1 MAERAPKNLTRFWTP
16 AEARGL
22 NLMQADFTTHEFPLH
37 THDAFVLAMTEAG
50 GSQIKSRGDIQHADP
65 AGLFVFNPGE
75 PQAGWMGR
83 STHWRY
89 RSFYMAKPAMDA
101 LARDL
106 GLGEL
111 PYFTAN
117 RFADAD
123 LMAEFLDV
131 HRLFD
136 EPADPIAGHQGLV
149 EAFGRLFARHGHG
162 VRPERSGLR
171 DRRLLQRVADL
182 MRARYAEALT
192 LGDLAEPLGLT
203 SFQLIGLFKR
213 TTGLTPHAYLTQ
225 IRLGEACR
233 LLKRGAPLVD
243 VAADCGFYDQSAL
256 NKHFKRCYALTPA
269 QFARAFA
276 HRRAAQF

>member
-1 MAERAPKNLTRFWTP
+1 MAERAPKNLTRFWSP

-22 NLMQADFTTHEFPLH
+22 NLMQADFTTHAFPPH
-37 THDAFVLAMTEAG
+37 THDAFVLAMTESG
-50 GSQIKSRGDIQHADP
+50 GSAIKSRGDVQDADP

-75 PQAGWMGR
+75 PHAGWMGR

-89 RSFYMAKPAMDA
+89 RSFYMARPAMDA
-101 LARDL
+101 LAGDL
-106 GLGEL
+106 GLQGL
-111 PYFTAN
+111 PYFTRN
-117 RFADAD
+117 RITDTD
-123 LMAEFLDV
+123 LMAEFTGL

-136 EPADPIAGHQGLV
+136 DRADPVAARERLIQ
-149 EAFGRLFARHGHG
+149 AFARLFVRHGDG
-162 VRPERSGLR
+162 PRPERTALR
-171 DRRLLQRVADL
+171 DDILLRRVTDL
-182 MRARYAEALT
+182 MRGRYAEPLT
-192 LGDLAEPLGLT
+192 LDDLAGHLGI
-203 SFQLIGLFKR
+203 SCYRLIGLFKR

-233 LLKRGAPLVD
+233 LLKRGAPLAD

>member
-1 MAERAPKNLTRFWTP
+1 MTQREPRNVTRFWTP

-22 NLMQADFTTHEFPLH
+22 NLMQAEFTTHEFPLH

-50 GSQIKSRGDIQHADP
+50 GSQIKSRGDVQHADA

-83 STHWRY
+83 SEHWRY
-89 RSFYMAKPAMDA
+89 RSFYMAKPVMDA

-106 GLGEL
+106 GLEEL
-111 PYFTAN
+111 PYFTRN
-117 RFADAD
+117 RFPGGD
-123 LMAEFLDV
+123 LIAEFLNL

-136 EPADPIAGHQGLV
+136 EPADLIAGRQQMIEGF
-149 EAFGRLFARHGHG
+149 ARLFHRHGHG
-162 VRPERSGLR
+162 IRPTRSAAR
-171 DRRLLQRVADL
+171 DDRRVKQATDV
-182 MRARYAEALT
+182 MRARYGEALT
-192 LGDLAEPLGLT
+192 LDDLAGPLGV
-203 SFQLIGLFKR
+203 SSYQLIGLFKR
-213 TTGLTPHAYLTQ
+213 TLGLTPHACLTQ

-233 LLKRGAPLVD
+233 LLKRGAPIAD
-243 VAADCGFYDQSAL
+243 VAGDCGFYDQSAL
-256 NKHFKRCYALTPA
+256 NKHFKRCYALTPL